1 MNRRGQRA
9 HRARAAVG
17 IVAGSAVLTAWTV
30 FGLELEPVAVV
41 ALFGAYVLALAG
53 IGWVAKGMIP

>member
-1 MNRRGQRA
+1 MNRRAQRA
-9 HRARAAVG
+9 HRARAGVG

-30 FGLELEPVAVV
+30 FGLEVEPVAVV

>member
-1 MNRRGQRA
+1 VNRAQRL
-9 HRARAAVG
+9 HRARAAAG
-17 IVAGSAVLTAWTV
+17 IVAGSAVLTAYTV

-53 IGWVAKGMIP
+53 IGWVSKGMIP

>member
-1 MNRRGQRA
+1 
-9 HRARAAVG
+9 
-17 IVAGSAVLTAWTV
+17 VAGSAVLTAYTV